1 MLVRCKKYSV
11 NYPTGI
17 QNAGDIFELT
27 KSQAIHFSQ
36 VGWVE
41 ILPNHLQPK
50 NPRGQLI
57 ISADKP
63 AFDLSKNKQIFR
75 GERKKPISKDE
86 FIKIVKEEIKGV
98 INVTKGVE

>member
-41 ILPNHLQPK
+41 ADQADTHHV
-50 NPRGQLI
+50 R
-57 ISADKP
+57 SADGYRY
-63 AFDLSKNKQIFR
+63 AQ
-75 GERKKPISKDE
+75 PILRY
-86 FIKIVKEEIKGV
+86 
-98 INVTKGVE
+98 